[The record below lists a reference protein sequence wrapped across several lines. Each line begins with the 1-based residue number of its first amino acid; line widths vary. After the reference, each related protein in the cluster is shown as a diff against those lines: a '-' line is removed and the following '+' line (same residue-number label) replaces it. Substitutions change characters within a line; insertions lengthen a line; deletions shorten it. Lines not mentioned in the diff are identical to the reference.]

1 MAEFNP
7 YQALEI
13 DPTATQAEIK
23 QAYRRLAKAC
33 HPDCQGSFASH
44 DRISQVNAA
53 YEVLKDPQLRHHY
66 DRTHPLPRS
75 PRATSSPCDWHTSF
89 HRHGAAPSA
98 SRHPEQS
105 SPYPYSSY
113 PRPSQTPHATN
124 TIREMDH
131 HLQIWLKQVY
141 RPVNRKIAKMV
152 TQLHHQIHEL
162 SADPYDDDLIQDFQ
176 DYLKDCAQTLKQ
188 AQTALRSMPNPA
200 NVAGI
205 AAHLYFCLHR
215 IEDGLEDLQ
224 LFTHCYDDN
233 YLSSGQE
240 LFRIAT
246 KLSQEAQ
253 DDVQTLLSLI

>member
-1 MAEFNP
+1 MADIDL

-13 DPTATQAEIK
+13 HPSASQAEIK

-33 HPDCQGSFASH
+33 HPDCQGSLASH
-44 DRISQVNAA
+44 ERISQLNAA
-53 YEVLKDPQLRHHY
+53 YEILKDPQRRHHY
-66 DRTHPLPRS
+66 DRTHHSPVRFTRS
-75 PRATSSPCDWHTSF
+75 SASPCDWHTSF
-89 HRHGAAPSA
+89 HRETNTATSYSPANSA
-98 SRHPEQS
+98 SR
-105 SPYPYSSY
+105 YPYSKY
-113 PRPSQTPHATN
+113 PRQSPPSHPHTV
-124 TIREMDH
+124 REMDNQ
-131 HLQIWLKQVY
+131 LQTWLKQVY

-152 TQLHHQIHEL
+152 TQLHHQISDL
-162 SADPYDDDLIQDFQ
+162 SADPYDDELIQNFQ
-176 DYLKDCAQTLKQ
+176 DYLKDCTHTLKQ
-188 AQTALRSMPNPA
+188 AQTALRSMPNPS

-224 LFTHCYDDN
+224 LFTHCYDDS

-253 DDVQTLLSLI
+253 TDVQTLLSHI